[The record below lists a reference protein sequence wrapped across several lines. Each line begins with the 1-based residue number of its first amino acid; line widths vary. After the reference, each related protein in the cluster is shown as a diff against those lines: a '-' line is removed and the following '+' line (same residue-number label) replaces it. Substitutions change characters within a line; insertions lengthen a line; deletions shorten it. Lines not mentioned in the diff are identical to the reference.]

1 MLRMQ
6 GIKFMLLIKK
16 YTSYYVNYALN
27 HIEKSLCIRKLL
39 WENQGALKELLVHC
53 HREIDFQRT
62 LYEMFVLSLIKTK
75 TAFD

>member
-1 MLRMQ
+1 MQ

-53 HREIDFQRT
+53 H
-62 LYEMFVLSLIKTK
+62 
-75 TAFD
+75 